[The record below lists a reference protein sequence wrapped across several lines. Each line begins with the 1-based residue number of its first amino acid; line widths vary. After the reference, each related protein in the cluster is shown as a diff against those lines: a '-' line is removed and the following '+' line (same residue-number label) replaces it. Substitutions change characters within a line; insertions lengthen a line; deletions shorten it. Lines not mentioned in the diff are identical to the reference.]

1 MKEIIYIQ
9 AGNVSNHIGTHFW
22 NAQQSYF
29 TYKEGEEVLID
40 NDVSFREGV
49 SPRGEPTYCPRLL
62 QFDRKANFGSLSSA
76 TGLYAV
82 DSAGEFPPS
91 SIWDGGVDEIYQD
104 HISDGLYQT
113 QLDEEIEEDVAVA
126 PPEPQRSTVVPPL
139 CASDVRYWSDYDRV
153 YHLPRSIH
161 KLPDLADWEAA
172 EGDWRAGKEAFLR
185 YDLDHSVMDD
195 SFRLFV
201 EECDTFQGLQLC
213 TDNASFGS
221 FCNSLLTVFR
231 DEFPKQPTLTFAVL
245 SDAVPGDIDVDDIRG
260 IQKALNDAS
269 CLHGLNE
276 LSTMSIP
283 LQSPNTWLPGAWSTA
298 LTTDLRNHYDTSA
311 ILSAHVETVTLPLR
325 LKKNRELLYGFC
337 NQLNVYGNTPFAELS
352 GAFPA
357 SSVEVLDSTT
367 YGFTRIQP
375 LREDRWSPPLH
386 RRNVT
391 RGWTELT
398 RRRFDD
404 LDAVLAIS
412 ASAHSLHTQIE
423 YPLPSSFP
431 SFFRAQHL
439 NADLLRT
446 PRGILTQA
454 RSTPMVSTL
463 GSGWASPFLLTQY
476 AEFLRDCLRRK
487 VDWATLGMDE
497 DDARELRDDLWTMR
511 DNFGEKHELSG
522 DDGGG
527 LGEDEEY

>member
-29 TYKEGEEVLID
+29 TYKEGEEVIID

-62 QFDRKANFGSLSSA
+62 QFDRKGNIFRL
-76 TGLYAV
+76 TFHL
-82 DSAGEFPPS
+82 
-91 SIWDGGVDEIYQD
+91 DEIYQD
-104 HISDGLYQT
+104 HISDVPYQS

-126 PPEPQRSTVVPPL
+126 PPDPQRSTVVPPL

-185 YDLDHSVMDD
+185 YDLDNSVMDD

-201 EECDTFQGLQLC
+201 EECDTFQ
-213 TDNASFGS
+213 
-221 FCNSLLTVFR
+221 
-231 DEFPKQPTLTFAVL
+231 FPKQPTLTFAVF

-276 LSTMSIP
+276 LSTMSVP
-283 LQSPNTWLPGAWSTA
+283 LQSPNTWLPGAWSAA

-357 SSVEVLDSTT
+357 SSAEVLDSTT
-367 YGFTRIQP
+367 YVAT
-375 LREDRWSPPLH
+375 LLNLLPPLH

-398 RRRFDD
+398 RRQFED
-404 LDAVLAIS
+404 LDAIPAIS

-446 PRGILTQA
+446 PRGILTRA

-463 GSGWASPFLLTQY
+463 GSGWASPFLFTQY
-476 AEFLRDCLRRK
+476 AEFLHDCLRRK

>member
-9 AGNVSNHIGTHFW
+9 AGNISNHIGTHFW

-62 QFDRKANFGSLSSA
+62 QFDRKANFGSLSGA
-76 TGLYAV
+76 MGLYAE
-82 DSAGEFPPS
+82 DSASKPPS
-91 SIWDGGVDEIYQD
+91 SFLWGGAVDEIYQD
-104 HISDGLYQT
+104 HISDGPYRS

-153 YHLPRSIH
+153 YRLPRSIH

-185 YDLDHSVMDD
+185 LLS
-195 SFRLFV
+195 
-201 EECDTFQGLQLC
+201 GLQLC
-213 TDNASFGS
+213 ADNASFGS

-231 DEFPKQPTLTFAVL
+231 DEFPKQPALTFAVL
-245 SDAVPGDIDVDDIRG
+245 SDAVPGDIDVDDIRR

-276 LSTMSIP
+276 LSTMSVP
-283 LQSPNTWLPGAWSTA
+283 LQSPNTWLPGAWSAA

-325 LKKNRELLYGFC
+325 LKKNRELLYGLC
-337 NQLNVYGNTPFAELS
+337 NKLNVHGNTPFAELS

-357 SSVEVLDSTT
+357 SSVAVLDSTT
-367 YGFTRIQP
+367 YGFTRIQSV
-375 LREDRWSPPLH
+375 LEDKWSPPLH

-398 RRRFDD
+398 RRQFEDFRR
-404 LDAVLAIS
+404 LRRAT
-412 ASAHSLHTQIE
+412 ASTQNIE

-431 SFFRAQHL
+431 SFFKSQHL
-439 NADLLRT
+439 NADLIRT
-446 PRGILTQA
+446 PRGILTRA

-463 GSGWASPFLLTQY
+463 GSGWALPHLLTQY

-487 VDWATLGMDE
+487 VDWATLDMDE

-511 DNFGEKHELSG
+511 DNFGEKHKLSG

>member
-9 AGNVSNHIGTHFW
+9 AGNISNHVGTHFW

-29 TYKEGEEVLID
+29 TYREGEEVLVEH
-40 NDVSFREGV
+40 DVSFREGI

-76 TGLYAV
+76 TGLYAE
-82 DSAGEFPPS
+82 DSTGKPPPS
-91 SIWDGGVDEIYQD
+91 PLWDGGVDEICQD
-104 HISDGLYQT
+104 PISDGPYQT
-113 QLDEEIEEDVAVA
+113 QLDEEIEEEAVA
-126 PPEPQRSTVVPPL
+126 PPESKRSTVIPPL
-139 CASDVRYWSDYDRV
+139 CASNVRYWSDYDRV

-172 EGDWRAGKEAFLR
+172 EGDWSAGKEAFLR
-185 YDLDHSVMDD
+185 YDLDNSVMDD

-221 FCNSLLTVFR
+221 FCNALLTAFR
-231 DEFPKQPTLTFAVL
+231 DEFPKQPAFTFAVL
-245 SDAVPGDIDVDDIRG
+245 SDAVPGDIDVDNMRD
-260 IQKALNDAS
+260 IQKALNDAF
-269 CLHGLNE
+269 CLQGLNE
-276 LSTMSIP
+276 LSTMTVP
-283 LQSPNTWLPGAWSTA
+283 LQSPNIWQPGSWSAA
-298 LTTDLRNHYDTSA
+298 LTTDLRNLYDTSA
-311 ILSAHVETVTLPLR
+311 ILSAHVETATLPLR
-325 LKKNRELLYGFC
+325 LKNRELLHGLC
-337 NQLNVYGNTPFAELS
+337 NRLNVYGNTPFAELS

-357 SSVEVLDSTT
+357 SSVEALASTT
-367 YGFTRIQP
+367 YDFTRIQSVDEDKSSP
-375 LREDRWSPPLH
+375 LLH

-398 RRRFDD
+398 QRKFED
-404 LDAVLAIS
+404 LDAGPAI
-412 ASAHSLHTQIE
+412 SLHTQIA

-439 NADLLRT
+439 NADLHRT
-446 PRGILTQA
+446 PRGILTGT
-454 RSTPMVSTL
+454 RSVPMLSTL
-463 GSGWASPFLLTQY
+463 GSGRASPRLLTQY
-476 AEFLRDCLRRK
+476 AEFVRDCLRRK
-487 VDWATLGMDE
+487 VDWATLGMDA
-497 DDARELRDDLWTMR
+497 DDARDLRDDLWTMR

-522 DDGGG
+522 DEGNG

>member
-1 MKEIIYIQ
+1 M
-9 AGNVSNHIGTHFW
+9 
-22 NAQQSYF
+22 
-29 TYKEGEEVLID
+29 
-40 NDVSFREGV
+40 
-49 SPRGEPTYCPRLL
+49 
-62 QFDRKANFGSLSSA
+62 
-76 TGLYAV
+76 
-82 DSAGEFPPS
+82 
-91 SIWDGGVDEIYQD
+91 
-104 HISDGLYQT
+104 T
-113 QLDEEIEEDVAVA
+113 QIE
-126 PPEPQRSTVVPPL
+126 
-139 CASDVRYWSDYDRV
+139 
-153 YHLPRSIH
+153 
-161 KLPDLADWEAA
+161 
-172 EGDWRAGKEAFLR
+172 
-185 YDLDHSVMDD
+185 
-195 SFRLFV
+195 
-201 EECDTFQGLQLC
+201 
-213 TDNASFGS
+213 
-221 FCNSLLTVFR
+221 
-231 DEFPKQPTLTFAVL
+231 
-245 SDAVPGDIDVDDIRG
+245 
-260 IQKALNDAS
+260 
-269 CLHGLNE
+269 
-276 LSTMSIP
+276 
-283 LQSPNTWLPGAWSTA
+283 
-298 LTTDLRNHYDTSA
+298 
-311 ILSAHVETVTLPLR
+311 
-325 LKKNRELLYGFC
+325 KNRELLYGFC

-375 LREDRWSPPLH
+375 VREDRWSPPLH

-398 RRRFDD
+398 RRQFED
-404 LDAVLAIS
+404 LDAIPAI
-412 ASAHSLHTQIE
+412 SLHTQIE

-446 PRGILTQA
+446 PRGILTRA

-476 AEFLRDCLRRK
+476 AEFLHDCLRRK

>member
-9 AGNVSNHIGTHFW
+9 AGNLSNHIGTHFW

-29 TYKEGEEVLID
+29 TYKEGDEVLVD
-40 NDVSFREGV
+40 HDVSFREGV

-62 QFDRKANFGSLSSA
+62 QFDRKANFGSLSRA
-76 TGLYAV
+76 TGLYAE
-82 DSAGEFPPS
+82 DLAGNPPS
-91 SIWDGGVDEIYQD
+91 SFLWDGGVDEIHQD
-104 HISDGLYQT
+104 HISDGPYQS
-113 QLDEEIEEDVAVA
+113 QLEEEIEEDSTVA
-126 PPEPQRSTVVPPL
+126 PPELQRSTIVPPL
-139 CASDVRYWSDYDRV
+139 RSSDVRYWSDYDRV

-172 EGDWRAGKEAFLR
+172 EGDWKAGKEAFSR
-185 YDLDHSVMDD
+185 YDLDNNVMDD

-201 EECDTFQGLQLC
+201 EESDTFQGLQLC
-213 TDNASFGS
+213 ADNASFGS

-231 DEFPKQPTLTFAVL
+231 DEYSKQPTLTFAVL
-245 SDAVPGDIDVDDIRG
+245 SDAVPGDIDVDDSRG

-283 LQSPNTWLPGAWSTA
+283 LQSPDTWLPGPWSAA
-298 LTTDLRNHYDTSA
+298 LTTDLRNHYDTSGV
-311 ILSAHVETVTLPLR
+311 LSAHVETVTLPLR
-325 LKKNRELLYGFC
+325 LKNRELLYGLC

-367 YGFTRIQP
+367 YDFTRIRSV
-375 LREDRWSPPLH
+375 REDRSPLLH

-398 RRRFDD
+398 KRQFED
-404 LDAVLAIS
+404 LDAIPAIS
-412 ASAHSLHTQIE
+412 ASAHSLHTEME

-431 SFFRAQHL
+431 SFFKAQHL
-439 NADLLRT
+439 NVDLLRT
-446 PRGILTQA
+446 PRGILTRP
-454 RSTPMVSTL
+454 RSAPMVSTL
-463 GSGWASPFLLTQY
+463 GSGRASPHLFAQY
-476 AEFLRDCLRRK
+476 AEFVRDCLRRK
-487 VDWATLGMDE
+487 VDWATLGVDE
-497 DDARELRDDLWTMR
+497 DDARELRDDLWTMH
-511 DNFGEKHELSG
+511 DNFGENHEASG
-522 DDGGG
+522 DDGDG
-527 LGEDEEY
+527 LGEDESY